1 MKKYYINNG
10 EQNLGPFDLNDLK
23 SKGID
28 RDTLVWFFG
37 LERWSRA
44 RSIPELKEL
53 FRTNW
58 LRKEGG
64 FQESIQD
71 ETASFFKDRLLLFV
85 ATGLL
90 LGFGILFYS
99 FYITSSITKDEQQS
113 HSELQESKE
122 LFMQDRV
129 IAGES
134 AISAQVLPEKLPLL
148 LAGEKKAVAKR
159 IAQIE
164 IELDM
169 ANHNLIAAE
178 QELMGAKSF
187 QFLRMSD
194 IRQHDIEAA
203 SKKIE
208 VWKNEIEALKTEL
221 RGLDPGFEQD

>member
-53 FRTNW
+53 FRTS
-58 LRKEGG
+58 LKRREGG
-64 FQESIQD
+64 FRESVDD

-85 ATGLL
+85 AAGLL

-99 FYITSSITKDEQQS
+99 FYITSTITQDEQRS
-113 HSELQESKE
+113 HNELQESKE
-122 LFMQDRV
+122 LFMQERV
-129 IAGES
+129 VSVQA
-134 AISAQVLPEKLPLL
+134 LPEKQPLL
-148 LAGEKKAVAKR
+148 LAEKKASTKR

-164 IELDM
+164 IELAIADQ
-169 ANHNLIAAE
+169 NLAAAE
-178 QELMGAKSF
+178 QELMGARYF

-194 IRQHDIEAA
+194 VRQQEIEAA
-203 SKKIE
+203 NKKIE
-208 VWKNEIEALKTEL
+208 VWKDEIKLLKAEMH
-221 RGLDPGFEQD
+221 GLDTASAED

>member
-53 FRTNW
+53 FRTS
-58 LRKEGG
+58 LKRREGG
-64 FQESIQD
+64 FRESVDD

-85 ATGLL
+85 AAGLI

-99 FYITSSITKDEQQS
+99 FYITSTITQDEQRS
-113 HSELQESKE
+113 HNELQQSKE
-122 LFMQDRV
+122 LFMQERV
-129 IAGES
+129 VSVQA
-134 AISAQVLPEKLPLL
+134 LPEKLPLL
-148 LAGEKKAVAKR
+148 LAEKKTSTKR

-164 IELDM
+164 IELAIADQ
-169 ANHNLIAAE
+169 NLAAAE
-178 QELMGAKSF
+178 QELMGARYF

-194 IRQHDIEAA
+194 VRQQEIEAA
-203 SKKIE
+203 NKKIE
-208 VWKNEIEALKTEL
+208 VWKDEIKLLKAEMH
-221 RGLDPGFEQD
+221 GLDTASSED

>member
-53 FRTNW
+53 FRTS
-58 LRKEGG
+58 LQRREGG
-64 FQESIQD
+64 FRESVDD

-85 ATGLL
+85 AAGLL

-99 FYITSSITKDEQQS
+99 FYITSTITKDEQRS
-113 HSELQESKE
+113 HNELQESKE
-122 LFMQDRV
+122 LFLQERV
-129 IAGES
+129 VSVQA
-134 AISAQVLPEKLPLL
+134 LPKKLPLL
-148 LAGEKKAVAKR
+148 LAAEKKASTKR

-164 IELDM
+164 IEL
-169 ANHNLIAAE
+169 AIAGQNLAAAE
-178 QELMGAKSF
+178 QELMGARYF

-194 IRQHDIEAA
+194 VRQQEIEAA
-203 SKKIE
+203 NKKIE
-208 VWKNEIEALKTEL
+208 VWKDEIKLLKAEMH
-221 RGLDPGFEQD
+221 GLEPASAQN

>member
-53 FRTNW
+53 FRTS
-58 LRKEGG
+58 LKRREGG
-64 FQESIQD
+64 FRESVDD

-85 ATGLL
+85 AAGLL

-99 FYITSSITKDEQQS
+99 FYITSTITQDEQRS
-113 HSELQESKE
+113 HNELQESKK
-122 LFMQDRV
+122 LFMQERV
-129 IAGES
+129 VSVQA
-134 AISAQVLPEKLPLL
+134 LPEKLPLL
-148 LAGEKKAVAKR
+148 LAEKKVSTKR

-164 IELDM
+164 IELAIADQ
-169 ANHNLIAAE
+169 NLAAAE
-178 QELMGAKSF
+178 QELMGARYF

-194 IRQHDIEAA
+194 VRQQEIEAA
-203 SKKIE
+203 NKKIE
-208 VWKNEIEALKTEL
+208 VWKDEIKLLKAEMH
-221 RGLDPGFEQD
+221 GLDTASAED

>member
-10 EQNLGPFDLNDLK
+10 EQNLGSFDLNDLK

-53 FRTNW
+53 FRTS
-58 LRKEGG
+58 LKRREGG
-64 FQESIQD
+64 FRESVDD

-85 ATGLL
+85 AAGLI

-99 FYITSSITKDEQQS
+99 FYITSTITQDEQRS
-113 HSELQESKE
+113 HNELQESKE
-122 LFMQDRV
+122 LFMQERV
-129 IAGES
+129 VSVQA
-134 AISAQVLPEKLPLL
+134 LPEKLPLL
-148 LAGEKKAVAKR
+148 LAEKKASTKR

-164 IELDM
+164 IELAIADQ
-169 ANHNLIAAE
+169 NLAAAE
-178 QELMGAKSF
+178 QELMGARYF

-194 IRQHDIEAA
+194 VRQQEIEAA
-203 SKKIE
+203 KKKIE
-208 VWKNEIEALKTEL
+208 VWKDEIKLLKAEMH
-221 RGLDPGFEQD
+221 GLDTASAED

>member
-53 FRTNW
+53 FRTS
-58 LRKEGG
+58 LKRREGG
-64 FQESIQD
+64 FRESVDD

-85 ATGLL
+85 AAGLL

-99 FYITSSITKDEQQS
+99 FYITSTITQDEQRS
-113 HSELQESKE
+113 HNELQESKE
-122 LFMQDRV
+122 LFMQERV
-129 IAGES
+129 VSVQA
-134 AISAQVLPEKLPLL
+134 LPEKLPLL
-148 LAGEKKAVAKR
+148 LAEKKASTKR

-164 IELDM
+164 IELAIADQ
-169 ANHNLIAAE
+169 NLAAAE
-178 QELMGAKSF
+178 QELMGARYF

-194 IRQHDIEAA
+194 VRQQEIEAA
-203 SKKIE
+203 NKKIE
-208 VWKNEIEALKTEL
+208 VWKDEIKLLKAEMH
-221 RGLDPGFEQD
+221 GLDTASSED